1 MDVNQVIGKRLAQ
14 VVGRG
19 RGTAFCKSKPFRAFL
34 GEEWDKQTYYD
45 AISGRRFFRVSE
57 LIGLARAAG
66 VPVHELVDANP
77 LGVSKVT
84 MGRKSRKAHTGAVT
98 ISAAELVDQFKAPGE
113 AQGPMWRALL
123 EVREILGELPALV
136 VAARKAEKELKVF
149 YPSLPALDEE
159 GTK

>member
-14 VVGRG
+14 IVGRG
-19 RGTAFCKSKPFRAFL
+19 RGTTFCKSKGFRASL

-66 VPVHELVDANP
+66 VSVHELVDPKP

-84 MGRKSRKAHTGAVT
+84 MGRKSRNSRTGAVT
-98 ISAAELVDQFKAPGE
+98 ITAAELVDQFKAPGE

-149 YPSLPALDEE
+149 YPKLPAIEE
-159 GTK
+159 ESER